1 MPMILHCACGAPAP
15 LLPAELL
22 PGLPVQGCAR
32 CHASLLSLDTYRQWV
47 EGCPE
52 PPNPEPCDSPVTD
65 HHTPAR
71 ACPRCTRLMER
82 LRVSHEPDFRLDRC
96 VGCQCVRLGAGD
108 WPALV
113 AAGLELRLSEVLG
126 DGWQRRVRE
135 EVVHHRRETEL
146 RARHGDACVDD
157 LIRIRAWL
165 SSQPADQRETLLLL
179 LRSGW

>member
-1 MPMILHCACGAPAP
+1 MPMLLQCVCGAPAP
-15 LLPAELL
+15 LWPAELL
-22 PGLPVQGCAR
+22 PGLPVQACET
-32 CHASLLSLDTYRQWV
+32 CHGSLVSLDDYRQWL
-47 EGCPE
+47 EGRPESPQPE
-52 PPNPEPCDSPVTD
+52 PSDRPVTT
-65 HHTPAR
+65 HSTPAR

-96 VGCQCVRLGAGD
+96 VGCQCVWLDAGE

-113 AAGLELRLSEVLG
+113 DAGLALRLNEVLA

-135 EVVHHRRETEL
+135 EVVHHRREDEL

-165 SSQPADQRETLLLL
+165 HSQPAAQRETLLLL

>member
-1 MPMILHCACGAPAP
+1 MILHCVCGTRAH
-15 LLPAELL
+15 LQPAELA
-22 PGLPVQGCAR
+22 PGLPVEGCET
-32 CHASLLSLDTYRQWV
+32 CHGGLLALDDYRAWV
-47 EGCPE
+47 ERGAAE
-52 PPNPEPCDSPVTD
+52 PASEPNEQPVTTQ
-65 HHTPAR
+65 HTPAR

-96 VGCQCVRLGAGD
+96 VGCQCVWLDGGE

-113 AAGLELRLSEVLG
+113 NAGLALRLGEVLA

-135 EVVHHRRETEL
+135 DAAHGRREAEL
-146 RARHGDACVDD
+146 RARHGHACVDD

-165 SSQPADQRETLLLL
+165 QTQPAQQRETLLLL